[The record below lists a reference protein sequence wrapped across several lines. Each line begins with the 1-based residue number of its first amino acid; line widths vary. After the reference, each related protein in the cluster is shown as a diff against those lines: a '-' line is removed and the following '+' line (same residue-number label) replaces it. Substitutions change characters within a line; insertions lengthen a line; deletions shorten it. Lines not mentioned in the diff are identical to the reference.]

1 MKSNLLRII
10 LLLGLALLCGCTANQ
25 PTNSPQKTET
35 EPGGEPMDITAF
47 SFQHGASLADEC
59 YLFKL
64 TKDGDSVRLY
74 AEELFSGGRIAD
86 EKIGHDELDLICKL
100 AGECRVD
107 LWDGFDENAKNVQ
120 DGSNFSLEITLA
132 DGSTI
137 SARGSNRFPAYYSEV
152 SSSIRTLYGELMQL
166 YADSEGKEDVL

>member
-1 MKSNLLRII
+1 MKHHI
-10 LLLGLALLCGCTANQ
+10 LFLIPAACLALLCACGAGKGHHQ
-25 PTNSPQKTET
+25 P
-35 EPGGEPMDITAF
+35 EPAVEPLPPLEIKQF
-47 SFQHGASLADEC
+47 SFTHTASYMEDCFRLE
-59 YLFKL
+59 L
-64 TKDGDSVRLY
+64 TREEDGTHLY

-86 EKIGHDELDLICKL
+86 EKIGHDELDLICEL
-100 AGECRVD
+100 AGEYRVD